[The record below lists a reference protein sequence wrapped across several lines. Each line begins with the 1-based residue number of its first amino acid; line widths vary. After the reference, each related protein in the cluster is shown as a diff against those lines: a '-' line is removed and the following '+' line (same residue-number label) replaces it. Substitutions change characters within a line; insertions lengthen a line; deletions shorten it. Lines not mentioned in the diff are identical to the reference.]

1 MYIYIYCFFLLEE
14 ILEGQRSGDQLK
26 RSRRKGRNRQE
37 VPAFAEPDTAIEV
50 KTPFDLAKVS
60 AYRMKFFPAIWKRRN
75 D

>member
-1 MYIYIYCFFLLEE
+1 MHAYIYFFLLKEV
-14 ILEGQRSGDQLK
+14 LDGQKSGDQLK

-37 VPAFAEPDTAIEV
+37 VPAFAEPDTTVEV

-60 AYRMKFFPAIWKRRN
+60 AYKINLFLAIWRRRN